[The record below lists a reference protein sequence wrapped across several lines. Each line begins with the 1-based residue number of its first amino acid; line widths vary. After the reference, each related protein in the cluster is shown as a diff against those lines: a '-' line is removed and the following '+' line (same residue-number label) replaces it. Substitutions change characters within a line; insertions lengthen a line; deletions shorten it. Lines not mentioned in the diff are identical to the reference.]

1 MCYNSNGA
9 YADISNTYWAFT
21 PYCCITWCSNPRAR
35 GKRGKSLLITDMFTS
50 NLRRQCKARSRIALV
65 KSHNQKLLLKTRPIF
80 ASANLPQNV
89 WFKCMCEKKD
99 IKKKWYTINVSRNV
113 HVTKSKATYISFV
126 CVQYWIQRLT
136 LQSRKPASLISF
148 LVHRRGF
155 VWKRC
160 D

>member
-1 MCYNSNGA
+1 MGFSPRFRVYSTNTTHIINRKRRAILYCWTMCYNSNGA

-89 WFKCMCEKKD
+89 WFKCMCEKK
-99 IKKKWYTINVSRNV
+99 I
-113 HVTKSKATYISFV
+113 
-126 CVQYWIQRLT
+126 
-136 LQSRKPASLISF
+136 
-148 LVHRRGF
+148 
-155 VWKRC
+155 
-160 D
+160 